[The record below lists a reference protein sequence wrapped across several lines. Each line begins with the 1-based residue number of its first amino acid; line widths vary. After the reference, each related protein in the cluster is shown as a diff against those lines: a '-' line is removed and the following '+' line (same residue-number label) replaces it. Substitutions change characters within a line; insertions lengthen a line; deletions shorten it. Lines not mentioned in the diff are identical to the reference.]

1 MSTSIRILPDP
12 ASLADV
18 AARTVVA
25 AVNGAMARDGRCTLA
40 LAGGN
45 TPVGTYRT
53 LAESYR
59 ESAPWQEVRFLQGD
73 ERMVPP
79 DHEDSNFGMA
89 RRELLVPLSLSDEAV
104 LRISGEAGS
113 AEAAAAAYEADLH
126 RLFRAPPH
134 LPPRVDLVLLGL
146 GSDGH
151 TASLMPE
158 CRQALFE
165 KEHWV
170 TSCRLERLTHPRVSL
185 TIPVLNAAREVIF
198 LVSGRGKAD
207 ILHRVL
213 ENGDP
218 SDLLPAQRIRPDEG
232 RVQWLVDAAAAGAL
246 STRLRERVAK
256 AGGELTI

>member
-1 MSTSIRILPDP
+1 MNTSIRILPDP

-25 AVNGAMARDGRCTLA
+25 AVNEAVARDGRCTLA

-53 LAESYR
+53 LAGSHR
-59 ESAPWQEVRFLQGD
+59 ESAPWHQVHFLQGD

-89 RRELLVPLSLSDEAV
+89 RRELLTPLSVADEAI
-104 LRISGEAGS
+104 LRIPGEAGS

-146 GSDGH
+146 GADGH

-158 CRQALFE
+158 CRHALFE
-165 KEHWV
+165 EEHWV
-170 TSCRLERLTHPRVSL
+170 TSCRLERLNHPRVSL
-185 TIPVLNAAREVIF
+185 TIPVLNAAREVLF
-198 LVSGRGKAD
+198 LVSGGGKAE

-213 ENGDP
+213 ESGDP
-218 SDLLPAQRIRPDEG
+218 SDLLPAQRIRPDQG
-232 RVQWLVDAAAAGAL
+232 RVWWLVDAEAAGAL
-246 STRLRERVAK
+246 STGLRDRVAR